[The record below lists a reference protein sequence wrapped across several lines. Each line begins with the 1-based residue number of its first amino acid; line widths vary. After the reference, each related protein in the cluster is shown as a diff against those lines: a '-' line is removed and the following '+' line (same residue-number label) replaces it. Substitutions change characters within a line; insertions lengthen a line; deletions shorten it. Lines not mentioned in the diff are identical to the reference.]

1 MKIHNITEGY
11 SYISDSN
18 PQPEQKVVDK
28 FARVADSQ
36 RSYYIMKW
44 AEEKGMDTDDA
55 MHKAGYV
62 KDGYLGAGAYNWR
75 YVGMGESVEE
85 ANNPDAGEYTYTL
98 ELNGESQGYTTHT
111 LTITSPEGE
120 SKVVAD
126 DFTYFEVEGD
136 ELQAELHSWFNMG
149 HGVGDESV
157 QEADDE
163 VDTGPT
169 WKDDLEDALDGYPEW
184 AHEYIKDGV
193 CPECGGNGYMDGDYE
208 NEDGEEN
215 DECNGMYNYD
225 CDEGEIRDNTWADEL
240 KSKEPE
246 APKQPAPSKEQIMKI
261 LPRLHDDYV
270 KSGRYNAFELGGI
283 LKQMYPELNKR
294 EAGSYVADFFK
305 TFEEDIDEVAGAKDC
320 WPGYKKD
327 GTQAGTGKNKG
338 KRVNKCVKEDEVD
351 DEVDTGPTWK
361 DDLEDALDGYPEWA
375 HEYIKDGVCPE
386 CGGNGYMD
394 GDYENE
400 DGEEN
405 DECNGMYNYDC
416 DEGEI
421 RDNTWADELKSKEP
435 EAPKQ
440 PAPSKEQIMKLLP
453 MLHKEYVQ
461 SGRYNAFELGGILK
475 QMYPELNKREAG
487 SYVADF
493 LSTFKEDIS
502 EPTDSEDKFENAMAA
517 YDAHGEE
524 GLAKALGMS
533 IDEFDQELNQYGMEH
548 GLHADDDRDTII
560 HGMVEQMIDDAEQ
573 MSDMRKLSGLEEA
586 EGDDCEKCNGTGK
599 LDRHSEDPHKCNAC
613 DGKGKEKWK
622 PEPTD
627 FSKFNIGE
635 AEESSDEVMVAK
647 MLAKA
652 LGDPNRWTEMSAPE
666 LYAELESTNPDVAD
680 MIRNLAKMLYDVKLE
695 ERAYKDVG
703 VADTVK
709 DQRGKEFNF
718 DKGSKKFKSQDGE
731 EADVTTKLGKD
742 LMRIRKNQMKKT
754 TPSYKTKKNQ
764 GLMASYESI
773 EEAYGDSHEI
783 TLEDNEDFNDVFGVL
798 GYSLC
803 EQDTFEA
810 EYQGRKVKLNKPMQG
825 DVKKFKVYVKD
836 PKTKNVKK
844 VNFGHGGS
852 SVKGKAMKI
861 RKNNPKARKS
871 FRARHNCDNPGPKTK
886 ARYWSCR
893 KW

>member
-270 KSGRYNAFELGGI
+270 KTGRYNAFELGGI

-294 EAGSYVADFFK
+294 
-305 TFEEDIDEVAGAKDC
+305 
-320 WPGYKKD
+320 
-327 GTQAGTGKNKG
+327 
-338 KRVNKCVKEDEVD
+338 
-351 DEVDTGPTWK
+351 
-361 DDLEDALDGYPEWA
+361 L
-375 HEYIKDGVCPE
+375 
-386 CGGNGYMD
+386 
-394 GDYENE
+394 
-400 DGEEN
+400 
-405 DECNGMYNYDC
+405 
-416 DEGEI
+416 
-421 RDNTWADELKSKEP
+421 
-435 EAPKQ
+435 
-440 PAPSKEQIMKLLP
+440 
-453 MLHKEYVQ
+453 
-461 SGRYNAFELGGILK
+461 
-475 QMYPELNKREAG
+475 AG

-493 LSTFKEDIS
+493 LSNFKES
-502 EPTDSEDKFENAMAA
+502 E
-517 YDAHGEE
+517 
-524 GLAKALGMS
+524 
-533 IDEFDQELNQYGMEH
+533 ELND
-548 GLHADDDRDTII
+548 L
-560 HGMVEQMIDDAEQ
+560 
-573 MSDMRKLSGLEEA
+573 RKRAGLE
-586 EGDDCEKCNGTGK
+586 
-599 LDRHSEDPHKCNAC
+599 
-613 DGKGKEKWK
+613 
-622 PEPTD
+622 
-627 FSKFNIGE
+627 
-635 AEESSDEVMVAK
+635 
-647 MLAKA
+647 
-652 LGDPNRWTEMSAPE
+652 
-666 LYAELESTNPDVAD
+666 
-680 MIRNLAKMLYDVKLE
+680 VK
-695 ERAYKDVG
+695 
-703 VADTVK
+703 
-709 DQRGKEFNF
+709 
-718 DKGSKKFKSQDGE
+718 
-731 EADVTTKLGKD
+731 
-742 LMRIRKNQMKKT
+742 
-754 TPSYKTKKNQ
+754 
-764 GLMASYESI
+764 
-773 EEAYGDSHEI
+773 
-783 TLEDNEDFNDVFGVL
+783 
-798 GYSLC
+798 
-803 EQDTFEA
+803 EA
-810 EYQGRKVKLNKPMQG
+810 EYQGKKVELSKPKRG
-825 DVKKFKVYVKD
+825 GSKKFYVYVTD

-844 VNFGHGGS
+844 VSFGADSGGGKLA
-852 SVKGKAMKI
+852 VKLKD
-861 RKNNPKARKS
+861 PKARKA
-871 FRARHNCDNPGPKTK
+871 FADRHNCDQKNDKTK
-886 ARYWSCR
+886 AGYWSCR
-893 KW
+893 LPRYAKSLGLSGGGTWW

>member
-1 MKIHNITEGY
+1 MKIHNIINE
-11 SYISDSN
+11 
-18 PQPEQKVVDK
+18 
-28 FARVADSQ
+28 SQ
-36 RSYYIMKW
+36 IASEHVKGGLDSYYQLTK
-44 AEEKGMDTDDA
+44 AKSLAKADGHDYDKLPEYDRGKDQPHKEKYMA
-55 MHKAGYV
+55 LAKEV
-62 KDGYLGAGAYNWR
+62 K
-75 YVGMGESVEE
+75 
-85 ANNPDAGEYTYTL
+85 
-98 ELNGESQGYTTHT
+98 
-111 LTITSPEGE
+111 
-120 SKVVAD
+120 
-126 DFTYFEVEGD
+126 
-136 ELQAELHSWFNMG
+136 
-149 HGVGDESV
+149 
-157 QEADDE
+157 
-163 VDTGPT
+163 
-169 WKDDLEDALDGYPEW
+169 
-184 AHEYIKDGV
+184 
-193 CPECGGNGYMDGDYE
+193 
-208 NEDGEEN
+208 
-215 DECNGMYNYD
+215 
-225 CDEGEIRDNTWADEL
+225 
-240 KSKEPE
+240 
-246 APKQPAPSKEQIMKI
+246 
-261 LPRLHDDYV
+261 
-270 KSGRYNAFELGGI
+270 
-283 LKQMYPELNKR
+283 
-294 EAGSYVADFFK
+294 
-305 TFEEDIDEVAGAKDC
+305 EVAGAKDC
-320 WPGYKKD
+320 WDGYKKD

-361 DDLEDALDGYPEWA
+361 DDLEAALDGYPE
-375 HEYIKDGVCPE
+375 HLHDTIKDGTCPE

-405 DECNGMYNYDC
+405 DECNGMYDYDC

-421 RDNTWADELKSKEP
+421 RDNTWADEIKLNKELDEP
-435 EAPKQ
+435 QAPKQ
-440 PAPSKEQIMKLLP
+440 PAPSKEQIMKILP
-453 MLHKEYVQ
+453 RLHDDYVK
-461 SGRYNAFELGGILK
+461 SGRYNAFELGSILK

-493 LSTFKEDIS
+493 LSTFKES
-502 EPTDSEDKFENAMAA
+502 A
-517 YDAHGEE
+517 
-524 GLAKALGMS
+524 
-533 IDEFDQELNQYGMEH
+533 EL
-548 GLHADDDRDTII
+548 
-560 HGMVEQMIDDAEQ
+560 
-573 MSDMRKLSGLEEA
+573 RKLAGLEENTKDEQLPHCHLCKGKGCDDCDGTGEDDGYA
-586 EGDDCEKCNGTGK
+586 YGTKGDTTIKEGD
-599 LDRHSEDPHKCNAC
+599 
-613 DGKGKEKWK
+613 
-622 PEPTD
+622 
-627 FSKFNIGE
+627 
-635 AEESSDEVMVAK
+635 SDEVMVAK

-666 LYAELESTNPDVAD
+666 LYAELESTNPEVAD
-680 MIRNLAKMLYDVKLE
+680 MISKVAKMLYDVKLE

-764 GLMASYESI
+764 GIMASI
-773 EEAYGDSHEI
+773 EEAYGDNHEI

-836 PKTKNVKK
+836 PKTGNTKK

-861 RKNNPKARKS
+861 RKSNPKARKS